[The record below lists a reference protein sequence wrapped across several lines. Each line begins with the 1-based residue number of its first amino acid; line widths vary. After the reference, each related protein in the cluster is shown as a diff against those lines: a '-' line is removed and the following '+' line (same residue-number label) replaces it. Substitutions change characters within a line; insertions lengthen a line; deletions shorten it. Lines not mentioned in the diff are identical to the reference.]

1 MTCLSH
7 NGYMNAQTVLFRTR
21 VDENRLSE
29 ADAIL
34 ARLGLTPSDAFN
46 AMLAQIILR
55 RSLPFSVTLDPEPRT
70 FEHQGH
76 LLDAGAQGR
85 IWEEAFGDY

>member
-1 MTCLSH
+1 MSH
-7 NGYMNAQTVLFRTR
+7 NSHMSAQTVLFRTR

-29 ADAIL
+29 ANGIL

-55 RSLPFSVTLDPEPRT
+55 RSLPFAVSLNPEPRPAGPQ
-70 FEHQGH
+70 EQ
-76 LLDAGAQGR
+76 LLDASAQGR
-85 IWEEAFGDY
+85 VWEDAFGEY